1 MGNHPCPRCLVKK
14 SNIGRLGWAR
24 DIKDRVTKARHDDT
38 TYKEKVQAARNI
50 IYAKHFAVNSESVE
64 TILKPESLVPTI
76 ASSPFQIHK
85 VNVLEIPSETVQCTT
100 IFSVIQPWLKP

>member
-76 ASSPFQIHK
+76 AS
-85 VNVLEIPSETVQCTT
+85 
-100 IFSVIQPWLKP
+100 